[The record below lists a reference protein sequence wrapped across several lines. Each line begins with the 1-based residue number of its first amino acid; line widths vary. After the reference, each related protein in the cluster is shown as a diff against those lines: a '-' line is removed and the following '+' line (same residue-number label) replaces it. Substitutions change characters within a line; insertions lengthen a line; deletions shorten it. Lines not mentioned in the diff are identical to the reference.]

1 MRSYFRIRI
10 LQILRLLKELGV
22 FRFLFIIGIAILLFS
37 LCIRIISTYEIS
49 ALILSLVLP
58 VTIQF
63 NRKDLLFIRTSF
75 ANANILLFI
84 EYIFITLPIL
94 IITLLFAKH
103 FIVFAFCIIIIFL
116 VSNIFIIRIKEKRQK
131 QIFNWHKHLI
141 SPNFFEWL
149 SGLRKN
155 PLFFIIYFIGL
166 LLSFFP
172 FVSVITM
179 IICAFILSSFFLEP
193 EPLSYILSYEI
204 GEKKFIH
211 YKIGR
216 NLYKYLILMSPLFI
230 LGLLFNPGQYIMLC
244 MVLLSCVIGFV
255 AIIVSKY
262 ATYIP
267 NHTSVGF
274 NLISTLILTS
284 IIFFPLMIITIPIL
298 LINYLGAIENLKKY
312 LDDYN

>member
-37 LCIRIISTYEIS
+37 LCVRIISTYEIS
-49 ALILSLVLP
+49 ALILSLVVP
-58 VTIQF
+58 AIIQF

-94 IITLLFAKH
+94 IITLLFVKH

-116 VSNIFIIRIKEKRQK
+116 ISNIFIIRIKEKRQK
-131 QIFNWHKHLI
+131 QIFNWHKYLI
-141 SPNFFEWL
+141 SSNFFEWI

-179 IICAFILSSFFLEP
+179 IICAFILSSFFLGP

>member
-274 NLISTLILTS
+274 NLISTFILTS

>member
-1 MRSYFRIRI
+1 MRNYFRIRI

-37 LCIRIISTYEIS
+37 LCVRIISTFEIS
-49 ALILSLVLP
+49 ALILSLLP
-58 VTIQF
+58 ATIQF

-116 VSNIFIIRIKEKRQK
+116 ISNIFIIRIKEKSQK
-131 QIFNWHKHLI
+131 QIFNWHKYLI
-141 SPNFFEWL
+141 SPNFFEWI

-244 MVLLSCVIGFV
+244 MVLLSCVIGFI

-284 IIFFPLMIITIPIL
+284 IIFSPLMIITIPIL
-298 LINYLGAIENLKKY
+298 LISYLGAIENLKKY